1 MNIVK
6 GVDIKL
12 LKLIFNYLG
21 VKLPQNKTKKIKGAF
36 CVCVG
41 GCFVCLFVFFCV
53 CVKSRNQPVKN

>member
-41 GCFVCLFVFFCV
+41 GCFVCLFVFFV
-53 CVKSRNQPVKN
+53 CV

>member
-36 CVCVG
+36 CMCVG
-41 GCFVCLFVFFCV
+41 FFGFFLFVFCV
-53 CVKSRNQPVKN
+53 